1 MDFLLSEDHKLL
13 RKVARDFASEEI
25 GPIAAKIDETGEFP
39 LETVM
44 KMGELGL
51 MGIQVDDKYGGA
63 GMDAIAYVIAMI
75 EISAVD
81 ASHGAIMSVNNS
93 LYCSGIEKWGTE
105 EQKKEFLVP
114 VASGKKIASYA
125 LTEPQSGSDAGNM
138 HATAVKDG
146 DAYVINGVKS
156 WITSAPKAKYIL
168 VFAQTDQKAKSRGVS
183 AFIIDTEKE
192 GFSLGKTE
200 PKLGIRASATS
211 EIHFEDYVCPES
223 SLLGE
228 KNNGFKLA
236 LSILD
241 SGRIGIA
248 AQAVGIARAAY
259 DASVIYARDRHAF
272 GQPIGKFQMI
282 QQKIA
287 DMKVKLDASYLLTM
301 NAARKKIESMQN
313 KSANLSF
320 SLEAA
325 SAKLLASRSANWIAN
340 EAVQIHGGMGYSKE
354 LPIERYYR
362 DARITEIY
370 EGTSE
375 IMKVVIARHELGIK

>member
-13 RKVARDFASEEI
+13 RKIARDFASEEI

-138 HATAVKDG
+138 HTTAVKDG
-146 DAYVINGVKS
+146 DTYVINGVKS

-168 VFAQTDQKAKSRGVS
+168 LFAQTDQKSKSRGGS

-228 KNNGFKLA
+228 KNKGFKLA

-259 DASVIYARDRHAF
+259 DASVIYAKERHAF

-282 QQKIA
+282 QQKVA

-313 KSANLSF
+313 KSSNLSF

-362 DARITEIY
+362 DAKITEIY

-375 IMKVVIARHELGIK
+375 IMKVVIARQELGIK